1 MQQRPLILNR
11 QTLLQV
17 KQHQNHLLMP
27 QQILLQ
33 QLLILKLQQTPPS
46 IPQLIPPRPL
56 LTISNLPINLL
67 LPQTALKLTLRLPTL
82 NQLINRIA
90 LLHLIVH
97 QSRRQLII
105 APLVNPQQIKLRLR
119 RQIPHQWS
127 LPQLTRILPV
137 PQMRL

>member
-1 MQQRPLILNR
+1 MQHRPLILNR

-17 KQHQNHLLMP
+17 KQHQNHPLMP

-33 QLLILKLQQTPPS
+33 PLLILKLHQTPPS

-56 LTISNLPINLL
+56 LTISYLPINLL
-67 LPQTALKLTLRLPTL
+67 LPQTALQLTLRIPTL

-97 QSRRQLII
+97 QSSHQLII

-137 PQMRL
+137 PQMRV